1 MILTITCLLFRYL
14 ILSCQARSTAV
25 HLLQNA
31 KSCLFWDALLH
42 VGFCW
47 EMFVRRLVPHLLGG
61 INLVI
66 LRLISLLM
74 KAFLPAWWQLTG
86 CISTLCTVVCEH
98 QALWSMITRDQN
110 CKPCLIDRICTDGWD
125 TRVQTLHTK
134 QELQLTVVFRVKLY
148 ESYAMAITISIQL
161 TSYSFSTVIIREYL
175 LEERRFIPPSRVW
188 DLNAVCQESIKLQH
202 FSLICHSS
210 TRHANCIQIQT
221 IIKLT
226 F

>member
-47 EMFVRRLVPHLLGG
+47 EMFVRRLGPHLFGG
-61 INLVI
+61 INRVI

-125 TRVQTLHTK
+125 TRMQTLHTK
-134 QELQLTVVFRVKLY
+134 QELNVVFRVKLY
-148 ESYAMAITISIQL
+148 ESYAMAITVTRFQYSWQAILSPQSLSGNISWKKGVSSLHQG
-161 TSYSFSTVIIREYL
+161 FER
-175 LEERRFIPPSRVW
+175 LERCVPGI
-188 DLNAVCQESIKLQH
+188 H
-202 FSLICHSS
+202 
-210 TRHANCIQIQT
+210 
-221 IIKLT
+221 
-226 F
+226 